1 MAQASF
7 DWEDIGLLVFGLF
20 SAAVMVGIA
29 SVEAFG
35 VSMSDTFSFAGYSAS
50 IAWVLAMGSFV
61 GTILTNDHTDLLST
75 DGHRQLLDSDMADW
89 YGYAVLGV
97 AALFV
102 AWVFIPEIAEFIQS
116 EDLWGVLYVGLVA
129 TAQTALGWVY

>member
-1 MAQASF
+1 MSESNF
-7 DWEDIGLLVFGLF
+7 DWEDIGLLVLGLF

-29 SVEAFG
+29 EVGAFG
-35 VSMSDTFSFAGYSAS
+35 VSMSDTFTVSGYSAS
-50 IAWVLAMGSFV
+50 IAWVVAVGTFV
-61 GTILTNDHTDLLST
+61 GTIVTNDHTELIST
-75 DGHRQLLDSDMADW
+75 DGHEQLLDSAMDDW

-102 AWVFIPEIAEFIQS
+102 LWVFVPDVAEFVRSQ
-116 EDLWGVLYVGLVA
+116 DLWGVLYVGLVA

>member
-1 MAQASF
+1 MSESSF
-7 DWEDIGLLVFGLF
+7 DPEDIGLLVLGVF

-35 VSMSDTFSFAGYSAS
+35 VSMSDSFTVSGFTGS
-50 IAWVLAMGSFV
+50 IAWVLAVGTFV
-61 GTILTNDHTDLLST
+61 GTLWTNEHTELVST
-75 DGHRQLLDSDMADW
+75 DAYDELMDSDMSNL

-102 AWVFIPEIAEFIQS
+102 TWVFIPDVASFVRSQ
-116 EDLWGVLYVGLVA
+116 DLWGVLYVGLVA
-129 TAQTALGWVY
+129 TGQIALGWMY

>member
-1 MAQASF
+1 MSETSF
-7 DWEDIGLLVFGLF
+7 DAEDQALLVLGLF

-35 VSMSDTFSFAGYSAS
+35 VSMSDTFTVQGYSAS
-50 IAWVLAMGSFV
+50 IAWVVAVGSFV
-61 GTILTNDHTDLLST
+61 GTIVTNDHTDLLSS
-75 DGHRQLLDSDMADW
+75 DGHQQLLDSNMDDM

-102 AWVFIPEIAEFIQS
+102 LWVFVPDVASFVKSQ
-116 EDLWGVLYVGLVA
+116 DLWGVLYVGMVA
-129 TAQTALGWVY
+129 TAQTALGWMY